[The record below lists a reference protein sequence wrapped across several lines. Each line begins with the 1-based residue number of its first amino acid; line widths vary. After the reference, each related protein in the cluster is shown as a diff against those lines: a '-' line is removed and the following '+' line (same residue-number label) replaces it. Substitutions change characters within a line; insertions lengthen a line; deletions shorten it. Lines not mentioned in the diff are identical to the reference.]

1 MKPRKK
7 PLSFDLVLSFVK
19 NDGVTVDRVH
29 GLLQEREHLASSV
42 AQVYNYIFTFLS
54 AISLDNM
61 FEVGTACC
69 LTQ

>member
-42 AQVYNYIFTFLS
+42 ALVYSYIFTYLS
-54 AISLDNM
+54 ALTIDNM
-61 FEVGTACC
+61 FEVWTACWF
-69 LTQ
+69 LH